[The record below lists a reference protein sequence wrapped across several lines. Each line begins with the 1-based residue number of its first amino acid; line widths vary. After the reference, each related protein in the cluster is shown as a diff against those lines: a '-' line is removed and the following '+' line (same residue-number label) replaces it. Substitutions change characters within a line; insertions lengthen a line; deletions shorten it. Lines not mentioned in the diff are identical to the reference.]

1 MNRNVP
7 DPAGQVEEYSAADLQ
22 RWREGG
28 ERYRKFVAGL
38 SARDKHLLNQE
49 KDTEALGPC
58 QAVFLGERAVELRS
72 YRAGL
77 RVQFER
83 NDIRTTA
90 RYIYDPEA
98 VRAVA
103 AGHPED
109 FAGLVTEDPD
119 GLISD
124 LSAREIHLETHAAAR
139 GLLLGFP
146 AEAVRFYRQT
156 NTVRHQEVEMLL
168 TKYIGGH
175 PELWGRLFGGRRPE
189 YADITAGMAG
199 YVEEFGPLIGLEG
212 AEIAQLKEQC
222 LLERE
227 TVYFNVQGIHWS
239 DRTPA
244 VASHA
249 KAARLRRAFAEAGL
263 AV

>member
-1 MNRNVP
+1 MTPNTP
-7 DPAGQVEEYSAADLQ
+7 KPAGQVEEYSTADLQ
-22 RWREGG
+22 RWHEGG

-38 SARDKHLLNQE
+38 NVREKNLLDKE

-58 QAVFLGERAVELRS
+58 QAVFLGERAAELCGYS
-72 YRAGL
+72 SGL

-90 RYIYDPEA
+90 RYIYNPEA

-103 AGHPED
+103 ANYPED
-109 FAGLVTEDPD
+109 FTELVTENPN
-119 GLISD
+119 GLMSD

-156 NTVRHQEVEMLL
+156 NTVRHQEIKILL
-168 TKYIGGH
+168 SKYIAGR
-175 PELWGRLFGGRRPE
+175 PELWNRLFGGKRPTHT
-189 YADITAGMAG
+189 DIVARMT
-199 YVEEFGPLIGLEG
+199 EFLDEFGPLIGLENN
-212 AEIAQLKEQC
+212 EIARLKEQC

-227 TVYFNVQGIHWS
+227 TVYFSVNGIHWG
-239 DRTPA
+239 DRAPA
-244 VASHA
+244 LASHA
-249 KAARLRRAFAEAGL
+249 KAIRLRRAFAESGL

>member
-1 MNRNVP
+1 MNHNTP
-7 DPAGQVEEYSAADLQ
+7 EPAGNVQEYSAADLA

-28 ERYRKFVAGL
+28 ERYRKFVSGL
-38 SARDKHLLNQE
+38 STLDKHLLNQE
-49 KDTEALGPC
+49 KDTEGLGPC
-58 QAVFLGERAVELRS
+58 QAVFLGERAVELRR

-83 NDIRTTA
+83 NNIRTTA
-90 RYIYDPEA
+90 SYIYDPET

-103 AGHPED
+103 ASHPED
-109 FAGLVTEDPD
+109 FTGLVTEDPH
-119 GLISD
+119 GLMSD

-146 AEAVRFYRQT
+146 ADAVRFYRQT
-156 NTVRHQEVEMLL
+156 NTVRHQEVEVLL
-168 TKYIGGH
+168 TRYIASH

-199 YVEEFGPLIGLEG
+199 YLEEFGPLIGLES

-222 LLERE
+222 LLEQE
-227 TVYFNVQGIHWS
+227 TTYFNVNGIHWS
-239 DRTPA
+239 DRAPA

-249 KAARLRRAFAEAGL
+249 KAARLRRAFAESGL